1 MWPLDRF
8 ARSGFASADVVRIG
22 AHAVELWRGGAGS
35 MEQVA
40 SEALPSRGSLFDAS
54 ALVEPLRAIAGR
66 VTSRRAIA
74 VLESA
79 YAPVLLA
86 DTGGVLTGAAQ
97 VDALLRHRFG
107 LAYGIPGRDA
117 ATWRVRWTHRYGD
130 RYAMGYGLDPAVE
143 AALLAGGTSADGIF
157 TAWVPALDWS
167 LSRFG
172 RRRQAARCPWWVWTE
187 QDRSLAVHLSGG
199 QVDALDPA
207 LLEADSV
214 TGIEGAIAAAA
225 VRASLHTSAAS
236 EVASPTGVGCWRVT
250 ERPSGSSVRLREF
263 AVAGDSTSSSSVA
276 ARAQPLRD
284 VPA

>member
-8 ARSGFASADVVRIG
+8 ANADVVRIG

-40 SEALPSRGSLFDAS
+40 REELPRRGSLFDAS
-54 ALVEPLRAIAGR
+54 ALVEPLQAIAGR
-66 VTSRRAIA
+66 VTSRRAIV

-79 YAPVLLA
+79 YAPVLLV
-86 DTGGVLTGAAQ
+86 DTGGVLTRAAQ

-117 ATWRVRWTHRYGD
+117 SGWRVRWTHRYGD
-130 RYAMGYGLDPAVE
+130 RYALGYGIDPAVE
-143 AALLAGGTSADGIF
+143 AAMLEGATSANLIF
-157 TAWVPALDWS
+157 AAWMPALDWS
-167 LSRFG
+167 LVRFG
-172 RRRQAARCPWWVWTE
+172 RRLRAAGCPWWVWTE

-214 TGIEGAIAAAA
+214 TGIERAMAAAA
-225 VRASLHTSAAS
+225 TRAGLRTSAAG
-236 EVASPTGVGCWRVT
+236 EVAAPIGVGYWQMN
-250 ERPSGSSVRLREF
+250 ERPSGSSTRLREF
-263 AVAGDSTSSSSVA
+263 AIASDSASSPSVA
-276 ARAQPLRD
+276 AHGQPLRD

>member
-8 ARSGFASADVVRIG
+8 TSADVVRIG

-40 SEALPSRGSLFDAS
+40 SETLPRRGSLFDAS
-54 ALVEPLRAIAGR
+54 PLVEPLRAVVGR
-66 VTSRRAIA
+66 LTSRRAIA
-74 VLESA
+74 LLESA

-117 ATWRVRWTHRYGD
+117 AGWRVRWTHRYGD
-130 RYAMGYGLDPAVE
+130 RYALGYGLDPTVE
-143 AALLAGGTSADGIF
+143 AALLEGAALANMTF
-157 TAWVPALDWS
+157 TAWMPSLDWS

-172 RRRQAARCPWWVWTE
+172 RRRRAAQCPWWVWTE
-187 QDRSLAVHLSGG
+187 QDRSLAVHVSDG

-207 LLEADSV
+207 LLEANSV
-214 TGIEGAIAAAA
+214 TGIERAMAAAA
-225 VRASLHTSAAS
+225 ARAGLHTSAAG
-236 EVASPTGVGCWRVT
+236 EVASPIGVGYWRAT
-250 ERPSGSSVRLREF
+250 ERPSASSARLREF
-263 AVAGDSTSSSSVA
+263 AVVGDSTSSSSVA
-276 ARAQPLRD
+276 ARGQPLRD